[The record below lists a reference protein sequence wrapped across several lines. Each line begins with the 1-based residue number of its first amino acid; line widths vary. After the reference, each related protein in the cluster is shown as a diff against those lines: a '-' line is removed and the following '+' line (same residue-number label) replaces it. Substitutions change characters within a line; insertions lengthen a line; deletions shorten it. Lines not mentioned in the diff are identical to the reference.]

1 MRRPAHGRGA
11 GDGLRRWLAA
21 AAALIIIAVVAV
33 LTLAGTLNDRGTHD
47 PGSLRARATADTH
60 RDGPGAGKRKGH
72 AAPAD
77 LTSTTGT
84 AASAEPTAATPHT
97 PPPVV
102 TPAALRPATPAEDTL
117 EAALGKWLHVAG
129 PSSGALVFDLSD
141 ATELYGAHPGYGRPP
156 ASVEKLWTTAAV
168 LSRLGPGARLDTTVL
183 GTGRLS
189 HGVWHGNLYLHGGGD
204 PTFGDPTFNKVWNGG
219 FGTTPAEL
227 IVQLRRR
234 GIDRVTGR
242 VFGDESLFDRRRGGL
257 LTDYRADIPDLGGQL
272 SALTYDHGTVM
283 PHYDPATFA
292 AHQFV
297 QTMRALGMR
306 AVAARNDGTA
316 PQDAQLL
323 ATVASPPMS
332 VMLRL
337 MNVPSDDLFA
347 ELFAKQ
353 LGLRYGHGG
362 TITSGAHVIAQTIA
376 SNDGLRPTI
385 LDGSGLGRQDRS
397 SPKQIVQLL
406 TEVWHTRL
414 GDQLAATLPTTGVN
428 GTVQSIG
435 AKTAAAGRCIA
446 KTGSLDDVTNL
457 AGYCSARGDQQLAF
471 AFFVDGPENSTGF
484 WLESKMLAA
493 IARY

>member
-1 MRRPAHGRGA
+1 M
-11 GDGLRRWLAA
+11 
-21 AAALIIIAVVAV
+21 VV
-33 LTLAGTLNDRGTHD
+33 LTLAGTLNDRGTQD
-47 PGSLRARATADTH
+47 PGSVRARATADTH
-60 RDGPGAGKRKGH
+60 RDGRGAGKGKRR
-72 AAPAD
+72 AAAADPAS
-77 LTSTTGT
+77 TSTTT
-84 AASAEPTAATPHT
+84 SAAGVPTAATAPT

-102 TPAALRPATPAEDTL
+102 MPAALRPSTPAEDKL
-117 EAALGKWLHVAG
+117 EAVLGKWLHVAG
-129 PSSGALVFDLSD
+129 PSTGALVFDLSD

-168 LSRLGPGARLDTTVL
+168 LSRLGPDARLDTTVL
-183 GTGRLS
+183 GTGHLS
-189 HGVWHGNLYLHGGGD
+189 RGVWHGNLYLHGGGD
-204 PTFGDPTFNKVWNGG
+204 PTFGDSGFNQVWNQGYG
-219 FGTTPAEL
+219 PTPNQL
-227 IVQLRRR
+227 IAQLRRL
-234 GIDRVTGR
+234 GIRRVTGR
-242 VFGDESLFDRRRGGL
+242 VFGDESLFDHRRGGL
-257 LTDYRADIPDLGGQL
+257 ITDYKADNDDLGGQL

-283 PHYDPATFA
+283 PHYNPATFA
-292 AHQFV
+292 AHEFV
-297 QTMRALGMR
+297 LTMRAMGVQ
-306 AVAARNDGTA
+306 AVADRHDGTA

-376 SNDGLRPTI
+376 SNYGLRPTI
-385 LDGSGLGRQDRS
+385 FDGSGLGRQDRS
-397 SPKQIVQLL
+397 SPEQIVQLL
-406 TEVWHTRL
+406 TELWHTRL
-414 GDQLAATLPTTGVN
+414 GDQLAATLPTAGVN

-435 AKTAAAGRCIA
+435 FKTAAAGHCIA
-446 KTGSLDDVTNL
+446 KTGSLDNVSNL

-471 AFFVDGPENSTGF
+471 AFFIDGPENSTGF